1 MKIYFAGSIRG
12 GRSDRRIYEQL
23 IKHLRRHG
31 EVLTEHVADPRISEK
46 GENGITDAEIYR
58 KDIEWLSE
66 ADLVVAEVTTPSLGV
81 GYEIGLAESLGKPIL
96 CLFNNTK
103 GKMLSAMVSGNPHI
117 LLRHYTES
125 KEAEYFIDDFIN
137 HLSADS
143 ALRRQSYGAS
153 ATKAQATA
161 GQESSEA

>member
-12 GRSDRRIYEQL
+12 GRSDIRIYEQL

-31 EVLTEHVADPRISEK
+31 EVLTEHVADPGISEK

-58 KDIEWLSE
+58 KDIQWLSE
-66 ADLVVAEVTTPSLGV
+66 ADLVVAEVTTPSIGV
-81 GYEIGLAESLGKPIL
+81 GYEIGLAERLGKPIL

-103 GKMLSAMVSGNPHI
+103 GKMLSAMLSGNPHI

-125 KEAEYFIDDFIN
+125 KEAECFIDDFIN

-143 ALRRQSYGAS
+143 A
-153 ATKAQATA
+153 KAQATA
-161 GQESSEA
+161 GQELSEA